1 MREND
6 INFQPDELGCELGE
20 AFAASP
26 RPAIFDRDGASFDP
40 AEFAQPLHKSS
51 GQLALRGRRSR
62 AQESDGRQLPR
73 LLRAR
78 RARPRDGRAAES
90 QDELA
95 AFHSI
100 TSSARRRKDS
110 CIVRPIYIAAF
121 SLVANPNIQA
131 YLTGKLNFVGCSTG
145 KSAGFVPCKILCTRT
160 ALRRNI

>member
-100 TSSARRRKDS
+100 TSSAGRRKDS
-110 CIVRPIYIAAF
+110 WIVRPIAFAVLRLIAK
-121 SLVANPNIQA
+121 S
-131 YLTGKLNFVGCSTG
+131 NFVGCSTG

>member
-20 AFAASP
+20 AFAASL
-26 RPAIFDRDGASFDP
+26 RPPIFDRDGVCFDA
-40 AEFAQPLHKSS
+40 AEFAQPLYKSS

-95 AFHSI
+95 AFHVWM
-100 TSSARRRKDS
+100 APAWQEKM
-110 CIVRPIYIAAF
+110 
-121 SLVANPNIQA
+121 
-131 YLTGKLNFVGCSTG
+131 
-145 KSAGFVPCKILCTRT
+145 
-160 ALRRNI
+160 